1 VLGTVL
7 CTVQRPMQP
16 RDGHVQSEPGMARF
30 KFPPCLPETQTPVGL
45 EALQSKVDSRRF

>member
-30 KFPPCLPETQTPVGL
+30 KFPLVCLRPKLGL